1 MKIDPLVSIVLPT
14 YNGIRYLD
22 KVIQSCLNQ
31 TFKTWELI
39 VVDDASTDDSP
50 SRIAAYVEKD
60 KRIKLVRHDTNRKLP
75 AALNTGFAMANGVF
89 HTWTSDDNAYRP
101 QALREMVGFLETH
114 PETDVVYTD
123 FSIIDEDNR
132 FIKKVVVPPPREL
145 IRGNCIGP
153 CFLFRCHI
161 KSMIGPYSENL
172 FLAEDYDFWLRVSI
186 RFNMTP
192 LHEDLYSYRWHKESL
207 TSGNDTQVLT
217 VTERAFT
224 KNCALLSW
232 ASSAD
237 KSEAYV
243 TFARKALSQENLK
256 ATLKYGAKA
265 ARHSPSFVF
274 KYFMK
279 RLSKSLKRHEILNT
293 G

>member
-1 MKIDPLVSIVLPT
+1 MKTDPLVSIVLPT
-14 YNGIRYLD
+14 YNGTRFLHQ
-22 KVIQSCLNQ
+22 VIQSCLNQ

-39 VVDDASTDDSP
+39 IVDDGSTDDSI
-50 SRIAAYVEKD
+50 STISQYLQKD
-60 KRIKLVRHDTNRKLP
+60 NRIKLVRHQTNKKLP
-75 AALNTGFAMANGVF
+75 AALNTGFALANGIF
-89 HTWTSDDNAYRP
+89 HTWTSDDNMYRP
-101 QALREMVGFLETH
+101 KALGVMVDFFETH
-114 PETDVVYTD
+114 PETDVVYSD

-132 FIKKVVVPPPREL
+132 FIKRVEVPPSREL

-153 CFLFRCHI
+153 CFLCRNHI
-161 KSMIGPYSENL
+161 KDVVGLYSENL
-172 FLAEDYDFWLRVSI
+172 FLAEDYDFWLRVSMH
-186 RFNMTP
+186 FNMTP